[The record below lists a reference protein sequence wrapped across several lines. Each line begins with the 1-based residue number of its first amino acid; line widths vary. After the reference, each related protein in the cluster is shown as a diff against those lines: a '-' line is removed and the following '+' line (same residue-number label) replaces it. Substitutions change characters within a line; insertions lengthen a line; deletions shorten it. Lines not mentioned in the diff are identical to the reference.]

1 MTNQSPRK
9 TVDVFYWSQRLE
21 TARAF
26 LRSAQQDVVLA
37 EPGQNMSPAVSQIVL
52 SAIAFGDSLTAK
64 RANVVNQQDHS
75 AAPKLLREKLGNALP
90 QAQERRYRRLL
101 SHKDAVQ
108 YGAKP
113 VTLSDAKMLLAE
125 LDEFSNWVDSV
136 I

>member
-101 SHKDAVQ
+101 SHKDAV
-108 YGAKP
+108 AKP